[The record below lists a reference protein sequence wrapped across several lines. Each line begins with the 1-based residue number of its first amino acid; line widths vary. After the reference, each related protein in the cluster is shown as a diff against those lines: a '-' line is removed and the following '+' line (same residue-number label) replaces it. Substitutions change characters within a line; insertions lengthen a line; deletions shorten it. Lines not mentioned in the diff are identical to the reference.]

1 MINYLSR
8 HLQVFLATLGSLI
21 RSPISSLNIVSII
34 AVTLLLPALFY
45 ILIMSIY
52 QISDHWQGRPQITVF
67 LQENISEQ
75 EADLVFNEIK
85 LYPTVA
91 LAEYISPIQALSE
104 FKLLSGLDKE
114 MDFIGSNPLPASIV
128 LMPTSGHTS
137 KAKLE
142 KLQTQL
148 SKIDGIEQIKLD
160 LNWVEKFNAIIHFIS
175 QIAQLISV
183 LLIAALLFIIGNTI
197 KLIILNRRDEIEIT
211 KLVGGTNIFIRR
223 PFVYYGMLVGALGA
237 LLAIVAI
244 YAIQY
249 LLGNAM
255 TDLSG
260 VFQSTI
266 RLYQPTLL
274 ELVYFFVI
282 GAFVGWLAARLSV
295 ARHLHQ
301 IQPR

>member
-1 MINYLSR
+1 MNYLSR

-52 QISDHWQGRPQITVF
+52 QISDHWQGRPQVTVF
-67 LQENISEQ
+67 LQENLSEQ
-75 EADLVFNEIK
+75 EAALVFDEIK

-91 LAEYISPIQALSE
+91 LAEYVSPTQALSE
-104 FKLLSGLDKE
+104 FKMLSGLDKE
-114 MDFIGSNPLPASIV
+114 IDFIGTNPLPASIV
-128 LMPTSGHTS
+128 LMPESGHSST
-137 KAKLE
+137 AKLE
-142 KLQTQL
+142 KLQSQL
-148 SKIDGIEQIKLD
+148 SKIDGIEQIRLD
-160 LNWVEKFNAIIHFIS
+160 LDWVKKFNAIISFIS

-183 LLIAALLFIIGNTI
+183 LLIVALLFIIGNTI

-223 PFVYYGMLVGALGA
+223 PFVYYGMLVGAFGA
-237 LLAIVAI
+237 ILAIIAI
-244 YAIQY
+244 YVIQH
-249 LLGNAM
+249 LLGNAVA
-255 TDLSG
+255 DISG

-266 RLYQPTLL
+266 RLYQPNIQ
-274 ELVYFFVI
+274 ELAYFIVI
-282 GAFVGWLAARLSV
+282 GASVGWLAARLSV